1 MYLGVGVFGMVD
13 ADADRKKRE
22 RHEQTAEDNSPRIG
36 FRDENGDYLRRSS
49 VEAARLRAEAH
60 RLSRQPFTSAEEAP
74 EVTPPPAKARMIMET
89 AGEAPL
95 TSAVGMPVVKGY
107 PAATKTPAAT
117 ALPAKTAPPPAET
130 PTEEANA
137 EAESSAGASVEEAK
151 DAGPEVDVNMF

>member
-1 MYLGVGVFGMVD
+1 MVD
-13 ADADRKKRE
+13 ADAYRKKRE

-36 FRDENGDYLRRSS
+36 FRDENGDYLRRSR
-49 VEAARLRAEAH
+49 VF
-60 RLSRQPFTSAEEAP
+60 PFTSAEEPPPAKARMIMQTAGEAP
-74 EVTPPPAKARMIMET
+74 EVTPPPARH
-89 AGEAPL
+89 
-95 TSAVGMPVVKGY
+95 
-107 PAATKTPAAT
+107 T